1 MSGELV
7 FDLNALFIYAKVVEH
22 CGFAPAGRVLGI
34 PKSTISRKV
43 AQLEARLGVRLV
55 QRSTRQFQVT
65 EIGQAYYRHCVAMT
79 VEAEAAEDVI
89 EQNRSEPCGMV
100 RLTCSTPLLH
110 FELAPMLAR
119 FMAQYPNVELYVKTF
134 NRRVDVIAEG
144 YDISLSLRFPPLEDS
159 DLVMKVL
166 ARSPQVLV
174 ASPELLARYRPPE
187 LPADLSA
194 MPYIGWE
201 RSRLDGSLRLVGA
214 DGSSAA
220 LNLRPQLLSDDLGTL
235 RQAVL
240 EGVGIGG
247 LPLCVVSRDLAER
260 RLVRVLPEWTP
271 VEGMVVAMFPSRRGL
286 LPSVRALIDFLAAGF
301 ADAAQRQYPE
311 PG

>member
-1 MSGELV
+1 
-7 FDLNALFIYAKVVEH
+7 
-22 CGFAPAGRVLGI
+22 
-34 PKSTISRKV
+34 
-43 AQLEARLGVRLV
+43 
-55 QRSTRQFQVT
+55 
-65 EIGQAYYRHCVAMT
+65 
-79 VEAEAAEDVI
+79 
-89 EQNRSEPCGMV
+89 
-100 RLTCSTPLLH
+100 
-110 FELAPMLAR
+110 
-119 FMAQYPNVELYVKTF
+119 
-134 NRRVDVIAEG
+134 
-144 YDISLSLRFPPLEDS
+144 
-159 DLVMKVL
+159 
-166 ARSPQVLV
+166 
-174 ASPELLARYRPPE
+174 
-187 LPADLSA
+187 
-194 MPYIGWE
+194 
-201 RSRLDGSLRLVGA
+201 
-214 DGSSAA
+214 

>member
-1 MSGELV
+1 
-7 FDLNALFIYAKVVEH
+7 
-22 CGFAPAGRVLGI
+22 
-34 PKSTISRKV
+34 
-43 AQLEARLGVRLV
+43 
-55 QRSTRQFQVT
+55 
-65 EIGQAYYRHCVAMT
+65 
-79 VEAEAAEDVI
+79 
-89 EQNRSEPCGMV
+89 
-100 RLTCSTPLLH
+100 
-110 FELAPMLAR
+110 
-119 FMAQYPNVELYVKTF
+119 
-134 NRRVDVIAEG
+134 
-144 YDISLSLRFPPLEDS
+144 
-159 DLVMKVL
+159 
-166 ARSPQVLV
+166 
-174 ASPELLARYRPPE
+174 ELLARYRPPE

-194 MPYIGWE
+194 MPYVGWE

-220 LNLRPQLLSDDLGTL
+220 LKLRPQLLSDDLGTL

-301 ADAAQRQYPE
+301 ADAAQRQYPA